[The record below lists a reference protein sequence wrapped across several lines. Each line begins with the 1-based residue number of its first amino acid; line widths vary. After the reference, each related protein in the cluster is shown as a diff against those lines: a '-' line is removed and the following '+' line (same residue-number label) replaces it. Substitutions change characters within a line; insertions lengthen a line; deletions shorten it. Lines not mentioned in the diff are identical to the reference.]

1 MPDIWMDVLLSR
13 NWGKLRIV
21 NLNFNNINDD
31 NLDIISKIDT
41 SKLV

>member
-31 NLDIISKIDT
+31 HLDVISKIDT
-41 SKLV
+41 SRLV